1 MDKETLIN
9 HYFEKSLSAD
19 EQSRFDSLMK
29 SDVDFAQ
36 EVAFQKNLK
45 KAIVLNERGNLK
57 KKLHSFEIPKA
68 KSKSYK
74 IWYAAASLIL
84 ISGLGFYFSQNS
96 NTAIYNKFYQSY
108 PNVVAPTVRGEQK
121 EDIKSEAFYEYD
133 SGNYQKS
140 VVLFS
145 KIYDAEKDDYA
156 LFYKALSLMELKKT
170 NEAISTFKQFDL
182 NKNNA
187 FTPFVKWYLALAYLK
202 TNEKENAKL
211 LLESL
216 VENANPQQEMAQKLL
231 TELE

>member
-45 KAIVLNERGNLK
+45 KAIVLNERGYLK

-96 NTAIYNKFYQSY
+96 NTAIYNEFYQSY